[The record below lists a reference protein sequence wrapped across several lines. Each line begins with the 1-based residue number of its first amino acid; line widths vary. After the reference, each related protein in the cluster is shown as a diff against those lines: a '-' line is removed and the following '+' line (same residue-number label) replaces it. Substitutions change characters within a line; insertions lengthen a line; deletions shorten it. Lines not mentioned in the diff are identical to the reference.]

1 MVTLGSTS
9 ERLVGE
15 VAGRMGSLAGWAC
28 DDRAISRT
36 WKFENHYQAMAFAN
50 AVAWISHAEDHHPE
64 MVIGY
69 NTVKLIYST
78 HSAGGVTEADLVCAA
93 KVSRLIEL

>member
-1 MVTLGSTS
+1 
-9 ERLVGE
+9 
-15 VAGRMGSLAGWAC
+15 
-28 DDRAISRT
+28 
-36 WKFENHYQAMAFAN
+36 MAFAN
-50 AVAWISHAEDHHPE
+50 AVAWVSHAEDHHPE

-69 NTVKLIYST
+69 NTVKLIYTT